1 MELLYL
7 AYPWRVQWVPA
18 QHDWDGCFK
27 WRREQEPYSSALW
40 YVDSLDSFTIQHQP
54 IFLYS
59 STEGISVSWFGSD
72 FFSNCAWDFFHSKSY
87 SHNKSY
93 YIPKS
98 TLNSIWFLLQRWKL
112 SSEMSLS
119 CRHLQVLPQR
129 VLLEKR
135 CHRCQHSEGWKDS
148 EVVWGPKAAQ
158 LLCKLF
164 AVCLRGLK
172 SGPNRAAER
181 RHLGRKERS
190 AQRTVIR
197 WRHTGV

>member
-1 MELLYL
+1 MFIPGEFGGSL
-7 AYPWRVQWVPA
+7 PSMIGMV
-18 QHDWDGCFK
+18 
-27 WRREQEPYSSALW
+27 ALNDVGSRNLIHLHFDTLIHW
-40 YVDSLDSFTIQHQP
+40 IPLRSNTNLSFCIAVLKVSEFLGLVLISLVIVLET
-54 IFLYS
+54 
-59 STEGISVSWFGSD
+59 
-72 FFSNCAWDFFHSKSY
+72 FFHSKSY

-112 SSEMSLS
+112 SSQMYLS

-135 CHRCQHSEGWKDS
+135 CHRCQHPEGWKDF

-181 RHLGRKERS
+181 RHLGREERS